1 MAKRFLNKT
10 KKIRLYKRAIISF
23 FSLISLISFS
33 FAEDLPTG
41 VFSMQECRECLI
53 KFYRFEAIDEKLLA
67 SSAEKLEGIIFSFL
81 NARSP
86 SGRDIL
92 FRAEETSY
100 SEREGHLI
108 PSGMDTLFRA
118 EETSY
123 SEREG
128 HLIPSERDILFRAER
143 TPYSERIEGLDPSV
157 SRGSIR
163 AYREARFGRIERFDS
178 GVSRGSIRASKECLL
193 DQASHVQDL
202 WSLYLEHA
210 YVISAIY
217 DLGGMKDYS
226 SLIERLKTKVELFM
240 KAIEP
245 NAKIYLKYAD
255 YLYLSLAQGNAKAV
269 HALPILYRKVLLLDK
284 NNKEALVK
292 LASWY
297 IFPANEKTANING
310 FIEEA
315 ENYIDELEE
324 IDLFNA
330 CLWYSVY
337 YMKNYNV
344 NKGFDYL
351 QRANRIF
358 PRHVY
363 VAHLWNNYKNGIFRM

>member
-1 MAKRFLNKT
+1 
-10 KKIRLYKRAIISF
+10 
-23 FSLISLISFS
+23 
-33 FAEDLPTG
+33 
-41 VFSMQECRECLI
+41 
-53 KFYRFEAIDEKLLA
+53 
-67 SSAEKLEGIIFSFL
+67 
-81 NARSP
+81 
-86 SGRDIL
+86 
-92 FRAEETSY
+92 
-100 SEREGHLI
+100 
-108 PSGMDTLFRA
+108 
-118 EETSY
+118 
-123 SEREG
+123 
-128 HLIPSERDILFRAER
+128 
-143 TPYSERIEGLDPSV
+143 
-157 SRGSIR
+157 
-163 AYREARFGRIERFDS
+163 
-178 GVSRGSIRASKECLL
+178 
-193 DQASHVQDL
+193 
-202 WSLYLEHA
+202 
-210 YVISAIY
+210 
-217 DLGGMKDYS
+217 MKDYS

-240 KAIEP
+240 KAIKP

-324 IDLFNA
+324 IDFFNA
-330 CLWYSVY
+330 CLWYSIY

>member
-1 MAKRFLNKT
+1 MLVP
-10 KKIRLYKRAIISF
+10 RARGT
-23 FSLISLISFS
+23 
-33 FAEDLPTG
+33 P
-41 VFSMQECRECLI
+41 
-53 KFYRFEAIDEKLLA
+53 
-67 SSAEKLEGIIFSFL
+67 
-81 NARSP
+81 
-86 SGRDIL
+86 
-92 FRAEETSY
+92 Y
-100 SEREGHLI
+100 SERK
-108 PSGMDTLFRA
+108 R
-118 EETSY
+118 
-123 SEREG
+123 
-128 HLIPSERDILFRAER
+128 HLIPSERDTLFRAEG
-143 TPYSERIEGLDPSV
+143 TPYSERNGHLIPGV

-163 AYREARFGRIERFDS
+163 AYREVRSGRIEGFDPS
-178 GVSRGSIRASKECLL
+178 VSRGSIRASKECSL

-315 ENYIDELEE
+315 ETYIDELEVV
-324 IDLFNA
+324 DLFNA
-330 CLWYSVY
+330 CLWYSIY

>member
-23 FSLISLISFS
+23 FSLISLMSFS

-41 VFSMQECRECLI
+41 VFSMQECREYLRR
-53 KFYRFEAIDEKLLA
+53 FYRSEAIDEKLLA
-67 SSAEKLEGIIFSFL
+67 SSAEKLEDLIFSFL
-81 NARSP
+81 NARS
-86 SGRDIL
+86 
-92 FRAEETSY
+92 
-100 SEREGHLI
+100 
-108 PSGMDTLFRA
+108 
-118 EETSY
+118 
-123 SEREG
+123 
-128 HLIPSERDILFRAER
+128 
-143 TPYSERIEGLDPSV
+143 PSV

-163 AYREARFGRIERFDS
+163 AYRGVRSERIERFDS
-178 GVSRGSIRASKECLL
+178 GVSRGSIRAYRGARSGRIEGLDPGVSRGSIRASKECSL

-245 NAKIYLKYAD
+245 NVKIYLKYAD

-315 ENYIDELEE
+315 ETYIDELEVV
-324 IDLFNA
+324 DLFNA

>member
-1 MAKRFLNKT
+1 MKKRFALC
-10 KKIRLYKRAIISF
+10 LF
-23 FSLISLISFS
+23 FVTTYISFS

-41 VFSMQECRECLI
+41 VFSMQECRECLRR
-53 KFYRFEAIDEKLLA
+53 FYRSEAIDEKLLA
-67 SSAEKLEGIIFSFL
+67 SSAEKLEDLIFSFL

-86 SGRDIL
+86 SG
-92 FRAEETSY
+92 T
-100 SEREGHLI
+100 
-108 PSGMDTLFRA
+108 DTLFRA
-118 EETSY
+118 ERTSY
-123 SEREG
+123 SERNG
-128 HLIPSERDILFRAER
+128 HLIPSERDTLFRAYR
-143 TPYSERIEGLDPSV
+143 GVRFGRIERFDPSV

-163 AYREARFGRIERFDS
+163 AYREVRSERIEGFDS
-178 GVSRGSIRASKECLL
+178 GVSRGSIRASKECSL

-255 YLYLSLAQGNAKAV
+255 YLYLSLAQGNTKAV

-315 ENYIDELEE
+315 ETYIDELEVV
-324 IDLFNA
+324 DLFNA

>member
-108 PSGMDTLFRA
+108 PS
-118 EETSY
+118 
-123 SEREG
+123 
-128 HLIPSERDILFRAER
+128 ERDILFRAER

-178 GVSRGSIRASKECLL
+178 SEQRMLTRSSVSCSRP
-193 DQASHVQDL
+193 
-202 WSLYLEHA
+202 LEF
-210 YVISAIY
+210 IS
-217 DLGGMKDYS
+217 
-226 SLIERLKTKVELFM
+226 
-240 KAIEP
+240 
-245 NAKIYLKYAD
+245 
-255 YLYLSLAQGNAKAV
+255 
-269 HALPILYRKVLLLDK
+269 
-284 NNKEALVK
+284 
-292 LASWY
+292 
-297 IFPANEKTANING
+297 
-310 FIEEA
+310 
-315 ENYIDELEE
+315 
-324 IDLFNA
+324 
-330 CLWYSVY
+330 
-337 YMKNYNV
+337 
-344 NKGFDYL
+344 
-351 QRANRIF
+351 
-358 PRHVY
+358 
-363 VAHLWNNYKNGIFRM
+363 